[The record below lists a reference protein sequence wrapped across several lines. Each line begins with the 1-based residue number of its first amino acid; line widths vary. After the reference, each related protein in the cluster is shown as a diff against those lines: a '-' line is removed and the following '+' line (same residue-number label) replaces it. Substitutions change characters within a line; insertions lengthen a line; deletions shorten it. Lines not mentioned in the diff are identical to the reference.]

1 MAHDEEKR
9 TKTPDDDSRVEM
21 LLQELEPVELPPFYR
36 ARLLARV
43 REAGRTHAWRDRLRA
58 PQFAWSVAAVCV
70 VALVVVVTHY
80 ARTSPPRTDIPPGT
94 DIPMV
99 QMAGS
104 TIDPVAPAGDSVVGA
119 GDVEIVA
126 AIHPPIEGAIVR
138 LYVDERD
145 VTGLAEITE
154 SYVMYSPS
162 ERFEEG
168 EHIVTIEITDGSGRR
183 LKDVSWLF
191 YTLNGTKGAFDPR
204 T

>member
-1 MAHDEEKR
+1 MAHDEDKR
-9 TKTPDDDSRVEM
+9 SKSSDDDSRIEL

-43 REAGRTHAWRDRLRA
+43 REAGRTPAWRDRLRA

-70 VALVVVVTHY
+70 VALVIVFAHSTRV
-80 ARTSPPRTDIPPGT
+80 SPPGT
-94 DIPMV
+94 GIPVV
-99 QMAGS
+99 QLMDS

-126 AIHPPIEGAIVR
+126 AIYPPIEGAIVR

-191 YTLNGTKGAFDPR
+191 HTLNGSEAAFDPR